1 MAANDK
7 PDNDLDIDRYLTQSE
22 KHMEIDR
29 ILACFK
35 LDPFSVM
42 ELPYRA
48 VDPKELKLSYRK
60 RSLMVHPDKVKHPQ
74 AQDAFDLL
82 KKAESE
88 LSDDTRVR
96 FILGIVEE
104 AKVEVLRKQGIK
116 VKMVPSKL
124 ETTTSS
130 VKGDE
135 KSESQVTT
143 TMIPA
148 RIEESE
154 YPYITSVEGRQAVKE
169 QLKEIL
175 IEMELRKRRLR
186 KKEMEAE
193 GEIARKTE
201 EAIQE
206 RKRKVEEKKA
216 WEDNRETRVN
226 SWRDFQKKGGAKK
239 IKKKK
244 TNP

>member
-1 MAANDK
+1 MASNDK
-7 PDNDLDIDRYLTQSE
+7 PSDDLDIDRYLTQSE

-35 LDPFSVM
+35 LDPFSIL
-42 ELPYRA
+42 ELPYQP
-48 VDPKELKLSYRK
+48 VDPKALKLAYRK
-60 RSLMVHPDKVKHPQ
+60 RSLMVHPDKVIHPQ
-74 AQDAFDLL
+74 AEDAFNLL
-82 KKAESE
+82 KQAESE
-88 LSDDTRVR
+88 LSDESRVR

-104 AKVEVLRKQGIK
+104 AKVEVLRKQGVK
-116 VKMVPSKL
+116 VKMVPSKV
-124 ETTTSS
+124 ETTVTKS
-130 VKGDE
+130 DD
-135 KSESQVTT
+135 KSEAQPVT

-148 RIEESE
+148 RIDESE
-154 YPYITSVEGRQAVKE
+154 YPYITSAEGRQAVKE
-169 QLKEIL
+169 QLKAIL

-201 EAIQE
+201 EAMQE
-206 RKRKVEEKKA
+206 RKRKAEETKA
-216 WEDNRETRVN
+216 WEATRETRVN

-244 TNP
+244 STT

>member
-1 MAANDK
+1 
-7 PDNDLDIDRYLTQSE
+7 
-22 KHMEIDR
+22 
-29 ILACFK
+29 
-35 LDPFSVM
+35 M

-48 VDPKELKLSYRK
+48 VDPKELKLAYRK
-60 RSLMVHPDKVKHPQ
+60 RSLMVHPDKANHPK

-88 LSDDTRVR
+88 LGDESRVR

-116 VKMVPSKL
+116 VKMIPSKV
-124 ETTTSS
+124 ETILP
-130 VKGDE
+130 KEGE
-135 KSESQVTT
+135 KSDAEPVVN
-143 TMIPA
+143 MVPA
-148 RIEESE
+148 RIDESE
-154 YPYITSVEGRQAVKE
+154 YPYITTPEGRQGVKD

-193 GEIARKTE
+193 GEVARKTE

-206 RKRKVEEKKA
+206 RKRKAEEKQA
-216 WEDNRETRVN
+216 WEANRESRVN

-244 TNP
+244 TA

>member
-1 MAANDK
+1 MTTSDK
-7 PDNDLDIDRYLTQSE
+7 PNSDLDIDRYLTQSE

-29 ILACFK
+29 ILSTFK
-35 LDPFSVM
+35 LDPFSIL
-42 ELPYRA
+42 ELPYKA
-48 VDPKELKLSYRK
+48 VDPKELKMAYRK
-60 RSLMVHPDKVKHPQ
+60 RSLMVHPDKVDHPK

-88 LSDDTRVR
+88 LSDDARVR

-116 VKMVPSKL
+116 VKMIPSKV
-124 ETTTSS
+124 ETI
-130 VKGDE
+130 VPKEGE
-135 KSESQVTT
+135 KSDAEPVVT
-143 TMIPA
+143 MVPA
-148 RIEESE
+148 RIDESE
-154 YPYITSVEGRQAVKE
+154 YPYITSAEGRQGVKD
-169 QLKEIL
+169 QVKEIL

-206 RKRKVEEKKA
+206 RKRKVEEKQA
-216 WEDNRETRVN
+216 WEANRETRVN

-244 TNP
+244 TA

>member
-1 MAANDK
+1 MATPDK
-7 PDNDLDIDRYLTQSE
+7 PNSDLDIDRYLTQSE

-29 ILACFK
+29 ILSTFK
-35 LDPFSVM
+35 LDPFSIL

-48 VDPKELKLSYRK
+48 VDPKELKMAYRK
-60 RSLMVHPDKVKHPQ
+60 RSLMVHPDKVDHPK
-74 AQDAFDLL
+74 AQDAFDIL

-116 VKMVPSKL
+116 VKMIPSKV
-124 ETTTSS
+124 ETI
-130 VKGDE
+130 VPKDGG
-135 KSESQVTT
+135 KSDAEPVVT
-143 TMIPA
+143 MVPA
-148 RIEESE
+148 RIDESE
-154 YPYITSVEGRQAVKE
+154 YPYITSAEGRQGVKD

-206 RKRKVEEKKA
+206 RKRKVEEKQA
-216 WEDNRETRVN
+216 WEANRETRVN

-244 TNP
+244 TA

>member
-1 MAANDK
+1 MAATDK
-7 PDNDLDIDRYLTQSE
+7 PNSDLDIDRYLTQSE

-29 ILACFK
+29 ILSTFK
-35 LDPFSVM
+35 LDPFSIM
-42 ELPYRA
+42 ELPYKA
-48 VDPKELKLSYRK
+48 VDPSELKKAYRK
-60 RSLMVHPDKVKHPQ
+60 RSLMVHPDKVDHPK

-88 LSDDTRVR
+88 LGDDTRVR

-116 VKMVPSKL
+116 VKMIPSKI
-124 ETTTSS
+124 EST
-130 VKGDE
+130 VPKD
-135 KSESQVTT
+135 SENPDAEPVVT
-143 TMIPA
+143 MVPA
-148 RIEESE
+148 RIDESE
-154 YPYITSVEGRQAVKE
+154 YPYITSAEGRQGVKD
-169 QLKEIL
+169 QVKEIL

-206 RKRKVEEKKA
+206 RKRKVEEKQA
-216 WEDNRETRVN
+216 WEANRETRVN

-244 TNP
+244 TA

>member
-1 MAANDK
+1 MSTTDK

-29 ILACFK
+29 ILSSFK
-35 LDPFSVM
+35 LDPFSIM

-48 VDPKELKLSYRK
+48 VDPKELKLAYRK
-60 RSLMVHPDKVKHPQ
+60 RSLMVHPDKANHPK

-88 LSDDTRVR
+88 LSDESRVR

-116 VKMVPSKL
+116 VKMIPSKV
-124 ETTTSS
+124 ETILP
-130 VKGDE
+130 KEGE
-135 KSESQVTT
+135 KSDAESVVN
-143 TMIPA
+143 MVPA
-148 RIEESE
+148 RIDESE
-154 YPYITSVEGRQAVKE
+154 YPYITTPEGRQGVKD

-193 GEIARKTE
+193 GEVARKTE

-206 RKRKVEEKKA
+206 RKRKAEEKQA
-216 WEDNRETRVN
+216 WEANRESRVN

-244 TNP
+244 TA

>member
-1 MAANDK
+1 MATSTPPKD
-7 PDNDLDIDRYLTQSE
+7 DIDIDRYLTQSE

-29 ILACFK
+29 ILSSFK
-35 LDPFSVM
+35 LDPFSIL
-42 ELPYRA
+42 ELPYKD
-48 VDPKELKLSYRK
+48 VDPKALKLAYRK
-60 RSLMVHPDKVKHPQ
+60 RSLMVHPDKVDHPK
-74 AQDAFDLL
+74 AQDAFDTL

-88 LSDDTRVR
+88 LSDESRVR

-116 VKMVPSKL
+116 VKMIPSKV
-124 ETTTSS
+124 E
-130 VKGDE
+130 VNEDD
-135 KSESQVTT
+135 KSDAPPTV

-148 RIEESE
+148 RIDEAE
-154 YPYITSVEGRQAVKE
+154 YPYISTPEGLQAVKE
-169 QLKEIL
+169 QLKAIL

-201 EAIQE
+201 EAMAE
-206 RKRKVEEKKA
+206 RKRKAEEAKQ
-216 WEDNRETRVN
+216 WEATRETRVN

-244 TNP
+244 TS